1 MVPMPQK
8 KFVKQ
13 ITGREDKER
22 MKVDLLT
29 PDSSRLMFPTGNV
42 IQRGLTKVEDNKDK
56 EGEDKISLD

>member
-1 MVPMPQK
+1 MPMPQK

-56 EGEDKISLD
+56 EGEDKLSLD

>member
-1 MVPMPQK
+1 MPMPQK